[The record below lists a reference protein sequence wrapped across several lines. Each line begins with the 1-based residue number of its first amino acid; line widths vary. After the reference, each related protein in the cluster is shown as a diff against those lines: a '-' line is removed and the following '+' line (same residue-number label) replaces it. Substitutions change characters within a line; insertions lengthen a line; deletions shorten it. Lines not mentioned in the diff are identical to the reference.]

1 MSCVEAAELL
11 GISERHFR
19 RLSDLVPGGGLDR
32 SAARA
37 GLGAAG
43 AGGPDRIRGGA
54 ISDPLLGLHSRAF
67 SRGAAVRAQF
77 FRFFLGYTWKT
88 VMQSCGLV
96 LIAPRGGPVRGGGAR
111 RYPV

>member
-54 ISDPLLGLHSRAF
+54 ISDPLLRLHGKAF
-67 SRGAAVRAQF
+67 YEALQSERS
-77 FRFFLGYTWKT
+77 FFLG
-88 VMQSCGLV
+88 
-96 LIAPRGGPVRGGGAR
+96 
-111 RYPV
+111 